1 MGEYIPALC
10 VLVVGQTNLRLSPNF
25 RVDARSFLEKRGTA
39 LPPHYRPTR
48 RGPGAELFMTSDDTN
63 RNARLPANY
72 YQGQSAQMSVL
83 FIEPDKSYA
92 ERLSRTLSNVSA
104 VAIVP
109 TAHAALNAISLHVPS
124 LIVTEIDLPDANGL
138 ELIAKVHST
147 PAMRHVLLMVVTN
160 RSGVRDKINAFQA
173 GADDYL
179 VKPLDPTLFALRVQL
194 LSRFR
199 KVIGNSPAQF

>member
-1 MGEYIPALC
+1 
-10 VLVVGQTNLRLSPNF
+10 
-25 RVDARSFLEKRGTA
+25 
-39 LPPHYRPTR
+39 
-48 RGPGAELFMTSDDTN
+48 MTSDDTT
-63 RNARLPANY
+63 RNSRLPAHF
-72 YQGQSAQMSVL
+72 QPKQPIQMSVL
-83 FIEPDKSYA
+83 FIDPDQNSA
-92 ERLSRTLSNVSA
+92 ERLSRTLTNISA

-109 TAHAALNAISLHVPS
+109 SAHAALNAISLHVPS

-147 PAMRHVLLMVVTN
+147 AAMRHVLLMVVTA

-179 VKPLDPTLFALRVQL
+179 VKPLDPAVFALRVQL

-199 KVIGNSPAQF
+199 KVIGSSPIAF

>member
-1 MGEYIPALC
+1 
-10 VLVVGQTNLRLSPNF
+10 
-25 RVDARSFLEKRGTA
+25 
-39 LPPHYRPTR
+39 
-48 RGPGAELFMTSDDTN
+48 MTSDDTN

-109 TAHAALNAISLHVPS
+109 TASAALNAMSLHVPS

-138 ELIAKVHST
+138 EFIAKIHAT
-147 PAMRHVLLMVVTN
+147 PAMRHVLLMVVTK

-179 VKPLDPTLFALRVQL
+179 VKPLDPSVFALRVQL

-199 KVIGNSPAQF
+199 KVIGNSAAPF

>member
-1 MGEYIPALC
+1 
-10 VLVVGQTNLRLSPNF
+10 
-25 RVDARSFLEKRGTA
+25 
-39 LPPHYRPTR
+39 
-48 RGPGAELFMTSDDTN
+48 MTSDNTI
-63 RNARLPANY
+63 RNVRLPANY
-72 YQGQSAQMSVL
+72 YPNQSAQMSVL
-83 FIEPDKSYA
+83 FIEPDQGNA
-92 ERLSRTLSNVSA
+92 ERLSRTLTNLSA

-109 TAHAALNAISLHVPS
+109 SAHAALNAISLHVPS

-138 ELIAKVHST
+138 ELIAKIHAT

-179 VKPLDPTLFALRVQL
+179 VKPLDPTVFALRVQL

-199 KVIGNSPAQF
+199 KVIGTSTLSF

>member
-1 MGEYIPALC
+1 
-10 VLVVGQTNLRLSPNF
+10 
-25 RVDARSFLEKRGTA
+25 
-39 LPPHYRPTR
+39 
-48 RGPGAELFMTSDDTN
+48 MTSDDTT
-63 RNARLPANY
+63 RNSKLPAH
-72 YQGQSAQMSVL
+72 YQPKQPTQMSVL
-83 FIEPDKSYA
+83 FIDPDHNSA
-92 ERLSRTLSNVSA
+92 ERLSRTLTNISA

-138 ELIAKVHST
+138 ELIAKVHAT
-147 PAMRHVLLMVVTN
+147 PAMRHVLLMVVTG

-179 VKPLDPTLFALRVQL
+179 VKPLDPAVFALRVQL

-199 KVIGNSPAQF
+199 KVIGNSTIAF